1 MRRMRMRHKTIRRLK
16 LFGVRIFLA
25 LLACLVLYPL
35 LWMALFSF
43 GNPGISGGAAAL
55 LPGSLAL
62 GGYRAV
68 FETTP
73 FFLWLRNSFAVASI
87 QTALQVLVGYL
98 AAYAFARFPFPGRS
112 ALFYF
117 VLATMVIPAQALMIP
132 MFVTIN
138 SLKMINTWAGVI
150 VPFIASGYAI
160 FMLRQF
166 LREVPQALVDSA
178 KVDGCDEGGILWH
191 IYLPLSI
198 PPVAALAV
206 ILFVNHWNEY
216 YWPLLVLNEEA
227 SMTLPIALVRFK
239 NEGIIEWMPTLAAAT
254 LATAPVVAI
263 FLATQK
269 SFVEGFA
276 ASGIKG

>member
-1 MRRMRMRHKTIRRLK
+1 MRHATKRRIRGWAVK
-16 LFGVRIFLA
+16 LVLA
-25 LLACLVLYPL
+25 VLACIVLYPL
-35 LWMALFSF
+35 LWMIAFSF
-43 GNPGISGGAAAL
+43 GNPEGSRGAAAL
-55 LPGSLAL
+55 LPRGLTL
-62 GGYRAV
+62 EGYRAV

-73 FFLWLRNSFAVASI
+73 FWLWLRNSFAVASI
-87 QTALQVLVGYL
+87 QTALQVFIGYM

-166 LREVPQALVDSA
+166 LSEVPQALVDSA
-178 KVDGCDEGGILWH
+178 RVDGCDEGGILWH
-191 IYLPLSI
+191 IYLPLSVPSI
-198 PPVAALAV
+198 AALAV

-216 YWPLLVLNEEA
+216 YWPLLVLNEEK

-254 LATAPVVAI
+254 LATMPVIAI